1 MDPTDD
7 AAVRAMNALRRL
19 VSALRSSGAAA
30 SAGLGLSVAQTFAL
44 RIIGQ
49 NPGLAMGDLAT
60 RTLTT
65 PSAVSEVVT
74 RLVVRGL
81 VRRELSPEDRRR
93 AVLHVTAEG
102 SALLERVGESLP
114 ERLIAALAVMQLD
127 ARFTLANAL
136 ESWVTSAGLSGV
148 APSMFG
154 EGQAPARREFAAAR
168 PGHPEASSSTAAVL
182 EESRA
187 IAR

>member
-1 MDPTDD
+1 MDRDD
-7 AAVRAMNALRRL
+7 VSVRAMNALRRL

-30 SAGLGLSVAQTFAL
+30 SAGLGMSVAQRFAL

-81 VRRELSPEDRRR
+81 VHREPSHEDRRR
-93 AVLHVTAEG
+93 AVLHATAEG
-102 SALLERVGESLP
+102 SALLAGLEESLP
-114 ERLIAALAVMQLD
+114 ERLIAALAAMPTDMRV
-127 ARFTLANAL
+127 TLANTL
-136 ESWVTSAGLSGV
+136 ETWVTSAGLSGV
-148 APSMFG
+148 APIMFG
-154 EGQAPARREFAAAR
+154 EGQAPALREVADAPLVYPAAL
-168 PGHPEASSSTAAVL
+168 SSTEAVL